1 MITQLTWNAIV
12 GIYHLNCVSNHLFHI
27 DFFSQKKKKLK
38 KIGGEGRAP
47 LVIDRYADPELILV
61 RFYS

>member
-27 DFFSQKKKKLK
+27 DFFSQKKKNK
-38 KIGGEGRAP
+38 KNRRGGQGTISYR
-47 LVIDRYADPELILV
+47 
-61 RFYS
+61 